1 MVDLIVNEV
10 GGVDRDTKS
19 SVHHEYLIVSPPC
32 ANSILAEKRCFY
44 DNLRRF
50 AQILCTFMHFLC

>member
-19 SVHHEYLIVSPPC
+19 SVHHEYVIVSPPC
-32 ANSILAEKRCFY
+32 ANSILAEKGVFT
-44 DNLRRF
+44 
-50 AQILCTFMHFLC
+50 II

>member
-50 AQILCTFMHFLC
+50 AQIF